1 MQKYLQSA
9 AAKLLSN
16 EGSMKDYLFGFD
28 QRLEQQIMA
37 DEVSN
42 AITDKE
48 VLVCEAGTGT
58 GKTLGYLTPIFLAKE
73 RAIISTAT
81 KALQDQLFYR
91 DIPVVRRAVGSSKS
105 VALLKGR
112 QNYLCIHRMHESFGD
127 PRIDVLK
134 TKLLMKVKEWS
145 LETLTGDLE
154 ELQILKETSDL
165 KTFIT
170 STTDNCLGTDCP
182 KYGNCH
188 VVNARKEAVTSDV
201 VVVNHHL
208 LFADMALKEN
218 GFTELLPTADI
229 IVLDEAH
236 TLGAYPKPSK
246 RTKLV
251 KQIIL
256 RQNPFVVLMSGTPTP
271 ESFSQIYHQVYACA
285 KNPFSQYK
293 TFYKFAKEYVNVTQ
307 QMFHSMPSNNYDD
320 GKPEILDRMK
330 PYMISY
336 TQKEA
341 GFKSKIQ
348 EHVLKV
354 QMSEL
359 TYKFVKEMS
368 EHGLIEGKKTK
379 EVILGDTGVKKMSKI
394 HQLFSGTVKLENGK
408 RMVTDLS
415 KAKFIRTEFKNQKI
429 GIFYKFK
436 AEYEALKQVYGDALT
451 DNLKEFDTTS
461 KSIALQIASGRE
473 GISLKKADCLV
484 YYNIDFS
491 ALSYWQS
498 RDRMTTKDST
508 ASDVYWI
515 FAEKGIETK
524 IYKKVTK
531 KKDYTLKHFEKDLLS
546 L

>member
-1 MQKYLQSA
+1 MKFRDYQIRIINTATGVLQAHRFVYL
-9 AAKLLSN
+9 
-16 EGSMKDYLFGFD
+16 SM
-28 QRLEQQIMA
+28 
-37 DEVSN
+37 EVR
-42 AITDKE
+42 
-48 VLVCEAGTGT
+48 T
-58 GKTLGYLTPIFLAKE
+58 GKTL
-73 RAIISTAT
+73 TA
-81 KALQDQLFYR
+81 L
-91 DIPVVRRAVGSSKS
+91 G
-105 VALLKGR
+105 VAEKLG
-112 QNYLCIHRMHESFGD
+112 IH
-127 PRIDVLK
+127 
-134 TKLLMKVKEWS
+134 
-145 LETLTGDLE
+145 
-154 ELQILKETSDL
+154 
-165 KTFIT
+165 
-170 STTDNCLGTDCP
+170 N
-182 KYGNCH
+182 
-188 VVNARKEAVTSDV
+188 
-201 VVVNHHL
+201 L
-208 LFADMALKEN
+208 LFVTKKKAISSIEADYKKLMPGYQITVINYESLHKVE
-218 GFTELLPTADI
+218 GVFDFV
-229 IVLDEAH
+229 VLDEAH

-524 IYKKVTK
+524 IYKTVTK

>member
-1 MQKYLQSA
+1 MKFRDYQIRIINTATGVLQAHRFVYL
-9 AAKLLSN
+9 
-16 EGSMKDYLFGFD
+16 SM
-28 QRLEQQIMA
+28 
-37 DEVSN
+37 EVR
-42 AITDKE
+42 
-48 VLVCEAGTGT
+48 T
-58 GKTLGYLTPIFLAKE
+58 GKTL
-73 RAIISTAT
+73 TA
-81 KALQDQLFYR
+81 L
-91 DIPVVRRAVGSSKS
+91 G
-105 VALLKGR
+105 VAEKLGI
-112 QNYLCIHRMHESFGD
+112 QN
-127 PRIDVLK
+127 
-134 TKLLMKVKEWS
+134 
-145 LETLTGDLE
+145 
-154 ELQILKETSDL
+154 
-165 KTFIT
+165 
-170 STTDNCLGTDCP
+170 
-182 KYGNCH
+182 
-188 VVNARKEAVTSDV
+188 
-201 VVVNHHL
+201 L
-208 LFADMALKEN
+208 LFVTKKKAISSIEADYQKLIPSYQITVINYESLHKVE
-218 GFTELLPTADI
+218 GVFDFV
-229 IVLDEAH
+229 VLDEAH

-359 TYKFVKEMS
+359 TYKFVKEMR

-379 EVILGDTGVKKMSKI
+379 EVILGDTGVKRMSKI

-408 RMVTDLS
+408 GMITDLS

-451 DNLKEFDTTS
+451 DDLEVFDTTT
-461 KSIALQIASGRE
+461 KSIALQIVSGRE

-524 IYKKVTK
+524 IYKTVTK

>member
-1 MQKYLQSA
+1 MKFRDYQIRIINTATGVLQAHRFVYL
-9 AAKLLSN
+9 
-16 EGSMKDYLFGFD
+16 SM
-28 QRLEQQIMA
+28 
-37 DEVSN
+37 EVR
-42 AITDKE
+42 
-48 VLVCEAGTGT
+48 T
-58 GKTLGYLTPIFLAKE
+58 GKTL
-73 RAIISTAT
+73 TA
-81 KALQDQLFYR
+81 L
-91 DIPVVRRAVGSSKS
+91 G
-105 VALLKGR
+105 VAEKLGI
-112 QNYLCIHRMHESFGD
+112 QN
-127 PRIDVLK
+127 
-134 TKLLMKVKEWS
+134 
-145 LETLTGDLE
+145 
-154 ELQILKETSDL
+154 
-165 KTFIT
+165 
-170 STTDNCLGTDCP
+170 
-182 KYGNCH
+182 
-188 VVNARKEAVTSDV
+188 
-201 VVVNHHL
+201 L
-208 LFADMALKEN
+208 LFVTKKKAISSIEADYKKLMPGYQITVINYESLHKVE
-218 GFTELLPTADI
+218 GVFDFV
-229 IVLDEAH
+229 VLDEAH

-359 TYKFVKEMS
+359 TYRFVKEMR
-368 EHGLIEGKKTK
+368 EHGVIEGKKTDDA
-379 EVILGDTGVKKMSKI
+379 ILGDTGVKKMSKI

-408 RMVTDLS
+408 RMITDLS

-451 DNLKEFDTTS
+451 DDLEEFDTTT
-461 KSIALQIASGRE
+461 KSIALQIVSGRE

-498 RDRMTTKDST
+498 RDRMTTKDSKS
-508 ASDVYWI
+508 SDVYWI

-524 IYKKVTK
+524 IYKTVTK

>member
-1 MQKYLQSA
+1 MVEFRNYQIQIIEKAKGVLQAHRFVYL
-9 AAKLLSN
+9 
-16 EGSMKDYLFGFD
+16 SM
-28 QRLEQQIMA
+28 
-37 DEVSN
+37 EVR
-42 AITDKE
+42 
-48 VLVCEAGTGT
+48 T
-58 GKTLGYLTPIFLAKE
+58 GKTL
-73 RAIISTAT
+73 TA
-81 KALQDQLFYR
+81 L
-91 DIPVVRRAVGSSKS
+91 G
-105 VALLKGR
+105 VAEKLGI
-112 QNYLCIHRMHESFGD
+112 QN
-127 PRIDVLK
+127 
-134 TKLLMKVKEWS
+134 
-145 LETLTGDLE
+145 
-154 ELQILKETSDL
+154 
-165 KTFIT
+165 
-170 STTDNCLGTDCP
+170 
-182 KYGNCH
+182 
-188 VVNARKEAVTSDV
+188 
-201 VVVNHHL
+201 L
-208 LFADMALKEN
+208 LFVTKKKAISSIEADYKKLMP
-218 GFTELLPTADI
+218 GYQITI
-229 IVLDEAH
+229 INYESLHKVQGVFDFVVLDEAH

-359 TYKFVKEMS
+359 TYRFVKEMR
-368 EHGLIEGKKTK
+368 EHGVIEGKKTK

-408 RMVTDLS
+408 RMITDLS

-451 DNLKEFDTTS
+451 NDLEEFDTTT
-461 KSIALQIASGRE
+461 KSIALQIVSGRE

-524 IYKKVTK
+524 IYKTVTK

>member
-1 MQKYLQSA
+1 MKFRDYQIRIINTATGVLQAHRFVYL
-9 AAKLLSN
+9 
-16 EGSMKDYLFGFD
+16 SM
-28 QRLEQQIMA
+28 
-37 DEVSN
+37 EVR
-42 AITDKE
+42 
-48 VLVCEAGTGT
+48 T
-58 GKTLGYLTPIFLAKE
+58 GKTL
-73 RAIISTAT
+73 TA
-81 KALQDQLFYR
+81 L
-91 DIPVVRRAVGSSKS
+91 G
-105 VALLKGR
+105 VAEKLGI
-112 QNYLCIHRMHESFGD
+112 QN
-127 PRIDVLK
+127 
-134 TKLLMKVKEWS
+134 
-145 LETLTGDLE
+145 
-154 ELQILKETSDL
+154 
-165 KTFIT
+165 
-170 STTDNCLGTDCP
+170 
-182 KYGNCH
+182 
-188 VVNARKEAVTSDV
+188 
-201 VVVNHHL
+201 L
-208 LFADMALKEN
+208 LFVTKKKAISSIEADYKKLMPSYQITVINYESLHKVE
-218 GFTELLPTADI
+218 GVFDFV
-229 IVLDEAH
+229 VLDEAH

-285 KNPFSQYK
+285 NNPFSQYK

-359 TYKFVKEMS
+359 TYRFVKEMR
-368 EHGLIEGKKTK
+368 EHGVIEGKKTK

-451 DNLKEFDTTS
+451 DDLEEFDTTT
-461 KSIALQIASGRE
+461 KSIALQIVSGRE

-524 IYKKVTK
+524 IYKTVTK

>member
-1 MQKYLQSA
+1 MVEFRNYQIQIIEKAKGVLQAHRFVYL
-9 AAKLLSN
+9 
-16 EGSMKDYLFGFD
+16 SM
-28 QRLEQQIMA
+28 
-37 DEVSN
+37 EVR
-42 AITDKE
+42 
-48 VLVCEAGTGT
+48 T
-58 GKTLGYLTPIFLAKE
+58 GKTL
-73 RAIISTAT
+73 TA
-81 KALQDQLFYR
+81 L
-91 DIPVVRRAVGSSKS
+91 G
-105 VALLKGR
+105 VAEKLGI
-112 QNYLCIHRMHESFGD
+112 QN
-127 PRIDVLK
+127 
-134 TKLLMKVKEWS
+134 
-145 LETLTGDLE
+145 
-154 ELQILKETSDL
+154 
-165 KTFIT
+165 
-170 STTDNCLGTDCP
+170 
-182 KYGNCH
+182 
-188 VVNARKEAVTSDV
+188 
-201 VVVNHHL
+201 L
-208 LFADMALKEN
+208 LFVTKKKAISSIEADYNKLKPSYKITIINYESLHKVRIN
-218 GFTELLPTADI
+218 QPNTFDL

-359 TYKFVKEMS
+359 TYRFVKEMR
-368 EHGLIEGKKTK
+368 EHGVIEGKKTK

-408 RMVTDLS
+408 RMITDLS

-451 DNLKEFDTTS
+451 DDLKEFDTTT
-461 KSIALQIASGRE
+461 KSIALQIVSGRE

-524 IYKKVTK
+524 IYKTVTK